1 MASRRESRTE
11 AKRREIIDAAA
22 QVYARESFDAA
33 TMAKVAAEAG
43 VAVGTFYLYFKD
55 KEELRLAVVE
65 SKAERVLAGAG
76 GAECQPASS
85 EVERLSISGALVEAE
100 LETLFLH
107 EPRRRRE
114 REARARRR
122 EILEAAAR
130 VVARE
135 GFLPAT
141 MAQVAAEAGVAVGTL
156 YLYFKRKE
164 DLYYRLVEAEIE
176 ELLSHLR
183 AEAQRAP
190 RALGKLHRIV
200 VAELQ
205 FFTRNR
211 EFFAVRFF
219 TQNGLVSVPKD
230 KLGDGVDRQY
240 SAYLEMITAII
251 KQGIDEGDL
260 RAAPPADLAH
270 VFAGM
275 LNSMIG
281 KCVIDDGQEALTA
294 KADWL
299 VAFFSRAAAADGGGA
314 GRMRS
319 PRVDCVTE
327 EQPCYI
333 YGVVG
338 DGSPGEFTARWLQD
352 ERVCIVRHA
361 DLAALVSPATPDGC
375 SVTRPNVVA
384 HLSVLQGA
392 MQSCTVLPMRFGVVA
407 PNAKAVRDQFLRA
420 QSAKLR
426 ELLTRVAR
434 KVELVLKVSWQE
446 QLVFQEIV
454 AENQEIRALRD
465 SILGQPEQETRSARI
480 LLGQMVEADLRARRE
495 RDACR
500 ILAALSPLAYDLEN
514 GKTETEMMVLNAAFL
529 VSAERRTEFDK
540 AVTDLRQEFG
550 QRLAFKYLGPLP
562 PYSFVSISLEV
573 DQC

>member
-1 MASRRESRTE
+1 MVSRRESRTE
-11 AKRREIIDAAA
+11 ANRREIIDAAA
-22 QVYARESFDAA
+22 RVYARESFDAA
-33 TMAKVAAEAG
+33 TLAMVAAEAG

-55 KEELRLAVVE
+55 KEELRLALVE

-114 REARARRR
+114 RESMAIRR

-135 GFLPAT
+135 GFLTAT

-164 DLYYRLVEAEIE
+164 DLYDRLAEAQIE

-205 FFTRNR
+205 FFARNR
-211 EFFAVRFF
+211 EFFVVRFF
-219 TQNGLVSVPKD
+219 TQSGLVSVPKD
-230 KLGDGVDRQY
+230 KLGEGVDRQY
-240 SAYLEMITAII
+240 SAYLEMITTII
-251 KQGIDEGDL
+251 KQGIDEGDF

-281 KCVIDDGQEALTA
+281 KWVIDDGQEALTA

-299 VAFFSRAAAADGGGA
+299 VDFFSRAAAEDEGGA
-314 GRMRS
+314 GRMSS

-338 DGSPGEFTARWLQD
+338 DGGPGEFTARGLQD
-352 ERVCIVRHA
+352 ERVCIVRHE
-361 DLAALVSPATPDGC
+361 DLAALVSPATPDGY
-375 SVTRPNVVA
+375 SLTRPNVVA

-407 PNAKAVRDQFLRA
+407 PNAQAVRDQLLRA

-426 ELLTRVAR
+426 GLLARVAR

-465 SILGQPEQETRSARI
+465 SILSQPERETRSARI
-480 LLGQMVEADLRARRE
+480 LLGQMVEADLRSRHE

-500 ILAALSPLAYDLEN
+500 ILAALSPLACDLEN

-540 AVTDLRQEFG
+540 AITDLRQEFG
-550 QRLAFKYLGPLP
+550 QRLAFKCLGPLP
-562 PYSFVSISLEV
+562 PYSFVSIKLEV